1 MRDSSSS
8 SQLGQSFA
16 LAGIL
21 AFTSIMVILLMSMA
35 SNAL

>member
-1 MRDSSSS
+1 MRDSSS
-8 SQLGQSFA
+8 SQLGQSFT

-35 SNAL
+35 RNTL